1 MLRTG
6 HSCHMES
13 EKDKRVLTSLS
24 SFCADHPWL
33 QNAKTA
39 PNVSLGET
47 VRARLKQFT
56 VMNKLKKRALRVIA
70 EHLSDEEASGIRE
83 GFQIMDTNQRGKINI
98 DELKIGLQ
106 KLGHAVPQDDLQILM
121 DAVSFFFIII
131 TLLCRL

>member
-1 MLRTG
+1 M
-6 HSCHMES
+6 
-13 EKDKRVLTSLS
+13 
-24 SFCADHPWL
+24 DHPWL

-121 DAVSFFFIII
+121 DALHYDFKYIRHPIV
-131 TLLCRL
+131 